1 MFISIPVILPQVS
14 LGFLVYLNPKYKFLS
29 LMPLMLVNLSANK
42 KVNTYAYKP
51 KSQIK
56 QHAYDGHFFKI
67 FVLLLHKNMI

>member
-42 KVNTYAYKP
+42 KLTLMLINQNH
-51 KSQIK
+51 KSNSMQMMVIFSKYLFCYSIK
-56 QHAYDGHFFKI
+56 T
-67 FVLLLHKNMI
+67 

>member
-42 KVNTYAYKP
+42 KLTLMLINQNH
-51 KSQIK
+51 KSNNM
-56 QHAYDGHFFKI
+56 HMMVI
-67 FVLLLHKNMI
+67 FQNICSVTP

>member
-42 KVNTYAYKP
+42 KLTLMLINQNH
-51 KSQIK
+51 KSNNMHMMVIFSKYLLCYSIK
-56 QHAYDGHFFKI
+56 T
-67 FVLLLHKNMI
+67 